1 MTGQERPSVT
11 MSGSR
16 AIRGALRKSAAS
28 QAVSPVSRAMTTAPP
43 CERGASPAAAP
54 AASPTSPGNPPPA
67 ARRPSVRPS
76 RYRTASWV
84 SARSR
89 GAGTNP
95 GALADG
101 VERRRHGEPPA
112 LPPGLL
118 MRPRAR
124 RRLRQLGPPGW
135 FDDLQGR
142 VPVFTPDYKTGGAG
156 SRVNSAS
163 RQVVAPRW
171 LPWRPAAARAACSS

>member
-54 AASPTSPGNPPPA
+54 AASPTSSGNPPPA
-67 ARRPSVRPS
+67 ARRPSVCPP

-95 GALADG
+95 GRWRTAWSEGGPANRQPSRQDFSCCPGPGGGCGSSGRRGGDG
-101 VERRRHGEPPA
+101 
-112 LPPGLL
+112 
-118 MRPRAR
+118 
-124 RRLRQLGPPGW
+124 
-135 FDDLQGR
+135 LQGR
-142 VPVFTPDYKTGGAG
+142 VPVFTPDYETGGAG
-156 SRVNSAS
+156 SRINSAS